1 MLNFNAKTKQKI
13 TTFRIFFSGIEEFE
27 FGVKSSISLVTD
39 GNGYHGLVEE
49 GATLVNVTPAIQVA
63 GTTEQELLCNIFILQ
78 DGIRDDKTPFEVK
91 IPSSL
96 CLVGLKRKRGS
107 CGYLSWLKLQIE
119 FRSSY

>member
-1 MLNFNAKTKQKI
+1 MPNFNAKTKQKI
-13 TTFRIFFSGIEEFE
+13 TTFLHFFSGIEEFE

-96 CLVGLKRKRGS
+96 CLVGLKTKTRKLWIFELAQTS
-107 CGYLSWLKLQIE
+107 N
-119 FRSSY
+119 